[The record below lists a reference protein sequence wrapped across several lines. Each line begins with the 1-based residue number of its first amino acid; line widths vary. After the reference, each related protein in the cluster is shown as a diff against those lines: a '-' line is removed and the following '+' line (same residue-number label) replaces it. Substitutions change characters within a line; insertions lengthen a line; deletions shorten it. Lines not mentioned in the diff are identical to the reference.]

1 MSSRNPPS
9 GEPLPGSE
17 TNGHG
22 VARERAA
29 LKQAW
34 TAEETVT
41 RRQLV
46 VAAVLGAALLAGFIV
61 APVLAGAALVGFF
74 VVVFLVTAAYRCWYY
89 LAAYRHRGHADDL
102 EPPPKVLPRYS
113 ILVPLYREA
122 NVVPALLAALANLDY
137 PADRLEVLLLVEHDD
152 PETRAA
158 VADLLPEGWRAIV
171 VPPGEPRTKPRA
183 LNVGLPH
190 VRGEL
195 FTIYDAEDRPDP
207 DQLLKAV
214 RAFATLPKEVACL
227 QARLDFYNSHQNL
240 LTKWFTCEYA
250 THFGL
255 ILDGIAR
262 HRHPLPL
269 GGTSTHFRTS
279 VVRELGGWDAWNV
292 TEDCELGM
300 RLAAAGFD
308 SGTLD
313 SVTWEEALPVL
324 RRWFR
329 QRSRWIKG
337 YLQTG
342 LVLLRTPLLTAR
354 AMGWKRFAASLA
366 NVAGPGVVLL
376 FQPFFWL
383 LLWIYV
389 GLRVGNVDVT
399 PIEAVFPGPVL
410 AFGVVSLLV
419 GNFVLL
425 LAHVSAVYELGRYD
439 LVRYAVTI
447 PLYWALASVGG
458 WIGVAQ
464 LVSKPHF
471 WEKTTHGLA
480 VEPPAT
486 AAENAG
492 EPRRSAEADIGASTE
507 PGA

>member
-1 MSSRNPPS
+1 MSSRNPRTR
-9 GEPLPGSE
+9 EPLPGSE

-29 LKQAW
+29 LREAW
-34 TAEETVT
+34 SAEETVT

-46 VAAVLGAALLAGFIV
+46 LAAALGAGLLAGFIV
-61 APVLAGAALVGFF
+61 APVPAASALLGFF
-74 VVVFLVTAAYRCWYY
+74 VIVFLVTAAYRCWYF
-89 LAAYRHRGHADDL
+89 LVAHRQWGHQPETVEL
-102 EPPPKVLPRYS
+102 RGELPAYS

-122 NVVPALLAALANLDY
+122 NVLPRLLAALTRLDY
-137 PADRLEVLLLVEHDD
+137 PADRLEVLFLVEHDD

-158 VADLLPEGWRAIV
+158 VPDDLPEGWRAVV

-183 LNVGLPH
+183 LNVGLPQ

-195 FTIYDAEDRPDP
+195 FTIYDAEDRPEP
-207 DQLLKAV
+207 DQLLKAA
-214 RAFATLPKEVACL
+214 RAFAAVPAEVACL

-262 HRHPLPL
+262 RRHPLPL

-300 RLAAAGFD
+300 RLAAAGYD

-324 RRWFR
+324 PRWFR

-337 YLQTG
+337 YIQTG
-342 LVLLRTPLLTAR
+342 LVLLRTPLFTGR
-354 AMGWKRFAASLA
+354 AMGWGRFAAALA
-366 NVAGPGVVLL
+366 NVAGASIVFL

-383 LLWIYV
+383 LLWIYF
-389 GLRVGNVDVT
+389 GLRAGGVDVT
-399 PIEAVFPGPVL
+399 PIEAAFPGPLL
-410 AFGVVSLLV
+410 ALGLVSLLV
-419 GNFVLL
+419 GNFILL
-425 LAHVSAVYELGRYD
+425 LANVSAVYDLGRYD
-439 LVRYAVTI
+439 LVRHSLTI

-458 WIGVAQ
+458 WIGAIQ
-464 LVSKPHF
+464 LVSRPHF
-471 WEKTTHGLA
+471 WEKTQHGLA
-480 VEPPAT
+480 VE
-486 AAENAG
+486 AAEDD
-492 EPRRSAEADIGASTE
+492 PTAEQPTAVSETAR
-507 PGA
+507 